1 MVSGAPP
8 ADRTLLDDGAASE
21 TAVRSFLEAAQRGVG
36 DMIGDY
42 LVCRGPWGFD
52 PGQIATDVHV
62 WHGMR
67 DQLVPVDHALALA
80 TAVPR
85 SRLALDPDDGHFFF
99 RRRVAEILEGVAAP
113 FEPSS
118 AML

>member
-1 MVSGAPP
+1 
-8 ADRTLLDDGAASE
+8 
-21 TAVRSFLEAAQRGVG
+21 
-36 DMIGDY
+36 
-42 LVCRGPWGFD
+42 
-52 PGQIATDVHV
+52 
-62 WHGMR
+62 MR

-80 TAVPR
+80 TAIPR

-118 AML
+118 TVL